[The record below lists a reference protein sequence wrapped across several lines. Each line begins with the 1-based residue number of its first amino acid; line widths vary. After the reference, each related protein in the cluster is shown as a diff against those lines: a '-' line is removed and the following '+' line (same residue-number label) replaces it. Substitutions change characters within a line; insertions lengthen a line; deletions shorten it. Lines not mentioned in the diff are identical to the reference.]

1 MTASSMFDDDYAS
14 YLGRLNE
21 TRRRGGWCPK
31 TTGDRTDYLQV
42 DMGSVLS
49 VCAVATQGEEVLPE
63 WTTNYKLNLSI
74 DGLAWNPYEETNK
87 TKVFQGNSDQTSIVK
102 HSLRT
107 DFKARYVRFYPVSY
121 HKWPCLRVEIYVF
134 K

>member
-1 MTASSMFDDDYAS
+1 MYLSYHTFPDRKGKRCGPVGVADNNAIPDARMTASSIFDDDYAS

-21 TRRRGGWCPK
+21 TRRQGGWCPK

-42 DMGSVLS
+42 DMASVLS

-87 TKVFQGNSDQTSIVK
+87 TKVWNTSK
-102 HSLRT
+102 
-107 DFKARYVRFYPVSY
+107 
-121 HKWPCLRVEIYVF
+121 
-134 K
+134 

>member
-1 MTASSMFDDDYAS
+1 MTASSIHSRNYAS

-49 VCAVATQGEEVLPE
+49 VCAVATQGEEELLE
-63 WTTNYKLNLSI
+63 WTTNYKLCLSI
-74 DGLAWNPYEETNK
+74 DGSTCNLYEEKNK
-87 TKVFQGNSDQTSIVK
+87 TKVFQGNSDRTSIVK

-121 HKWPCLRVEIYVF
+121 HNWPCLRVEIYVF